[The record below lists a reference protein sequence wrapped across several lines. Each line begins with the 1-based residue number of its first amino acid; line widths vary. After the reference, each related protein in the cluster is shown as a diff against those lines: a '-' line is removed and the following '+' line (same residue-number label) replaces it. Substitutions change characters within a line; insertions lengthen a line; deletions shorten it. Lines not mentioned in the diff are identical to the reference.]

1 MGSNPIPSANR
12 LPLGSWGHGFGRT
25 AARLGESH
33 SLRRHLDGRP
43 FRGYL
48 FRGDSLR
55 YYIWTLGCQMN
66 KADSAKLA
74 AGLARLGHEAAATP
88 EEADLLVVNT
98 CAVRDHAEQRAV
110 SKLGEARRLKAK
122 RRHLKIVLTGCMVGP
137 RLDDLRRR
145 FPYVD
150 AFAPP
155 QAFAEIVAA
164 AGIDGLPEGCAP
176 SQFWSDVF
184 PAVDAPTA
192 FVPVVYGCNKFCSYC
207 IVPYRR
213 GRERSRSIAEVHAEV
228 QHLVDGGVKEVTLLG
243 QSVEAY
249 GRDLPGSHDLA
260 GLMRDLYAI
269 DGLQR
274 IRFLTSYPTDVTESI
289 VDAVAE
295 LPKVCQ
301 CFSLPLQSGDDEVLA
316 RMRRGYTADEY
327 EAVVEGIRRRIF
339 DVAISTDVIV
349 GFCGESDAQ
358 FQRTHNLLERLRFD
372 KVHVAAYSPRPG
384 TIAARQ
390 MADDVPR
397 EVKRSRLQA
406 VEALEKRIA
415 GEINAAL
422 VGTVQEVLVEES
434 AKGRWCGRTRSD
446 KLVHFSGDC
455 RPGELV
461 RVRIE
466 RATAWSLQG
475 SVVDGR

>member
-1 MGSNPIPSANR
+1 MGSAGRPPVWANPIPSASIWTHA
-12 LPLGSWGHGFGRT
+12 PFGAVFFEGT
-25 AARLGESH
+25 G
-33 SLRRHLDGRP
+33 
-43 FRGYL
+43 
-48 FRGDSLR
+48 LR
-55 YYIWTLGCQMN
+55 YYIWTFGCQMN

-74 AGLARLGHEAAATP
+74 AGLERFGHEAVDAP
-88 EEADLLVVNT
+88 EDADLLVVNT
-98 CAVRDHAEQRAV
+98 CAVREHAEQRAA
-110 SKLGEARRLKAK
+110 SKVGEAKRLKAK
-122 RRHLKIVLTGCMVGP
+122 RRDLKIVLTGCMVGP
-137 RLDDLRRR
+137 QLDELRRR

-155 QAFAEIVAA
+155 QAFAELVAA
-164 AGIDGLPEGCAP
+164 AGIDGLPEGCAR
-176 SQFWSDVF
+176 SQFWNDVF
-184 PAVDAPTA
+184 PAVEAPTA

-213 GRERSRSIAEVHAEV
+213 GRERSRAPADVHAEV

-249 GRDLPGSHDLA
+249 GRDLPDVPGLA
-260 GLMRDLYAI
+260 GLMRDLHVI
-269 DGLQR
+269 DGLER

-289 VDAVAE
+289 VDAVGE
-295 LPKVCQ
+295 LPKVCE
-301 CFSLPLQSGDDEVLA
+301 CFSLPLQSGDDDVLA
-316 RMRRGYTADEY
+316 RMRRGYAAEEY
-327 EAVVEGIRRRIF
+327 VAVVDRIRRRIPG
-339 DVAISTDVIV
+339 VAISTDVIA

-358 FQRTHNLLERLRFD
+358 FQHTYDLLERLCFD

-397 EVKRSRLQA
+397 EVKRARLQA
-406 VEALEKRIA
+406 VEALQKRIA

-422 VGTVQEVLVEES
+422 VGTVEEVLVEES
-434 AKGRWCGRTRSD
+434 AKGRWRGRTRSD
-446 KLVHFSGDC
+446 KLLHFSGDC

-461 RVRIE
+461 RVRVE
-466 RATAWSLQG
+466 RASPWSLQG

>member
-1 MGSNPIPSANR
+1 M
-12 LPLGSWGHGFGRT
+12 
-25 AARLGESH
+25 
-33 SLRRHLDGRP
+33 
-43 FRGYL
+43 
-48 FRGDSLR
+48 R
-55 YYIWTLGCQMN
+55 YYVWTFGCQMN

-74 AGLARLGHEAAATP
+74 AGLERLGHEAAGSA

-98 CAVRDHAEQRAV
+98 CAVREHAEQRAA
-110 SKLGEARRLKAK
+110 SKLGDAKRLKAK
-122 RRHLKIVLTGCMVGP
+122 RRDLKIVLTGCMVGP
-137 RLDDLRRR
+137 RIDELRRR

-155 QAFAEIVAA
+155 QAFADIVAA

-176 SQFWSDVF
+176 SQFWSDVL

-213 GRERSRSIAEVHAEV
+213 GRERSRTIADVYAEV

-249 GRDLPGSHDLA
+249 GRDLPERPDLA
-260 GLMRDLYAI
+260 KLMTHLHAI
-269 DGLQR
+269 DGLRR

-289 VDAVAE
+289 VEAVAD
-295 LPKVCQ
+295 LPKVCE
-301 CFSLPLQSGDDEVLA
+301 CFSLPLQAGDNDVLA
-316 RMRRGYTADEY
+316 RMRRGYTVDEY
-327 EAVVEGIRRRIF
+327 QAVVEGIRHRIPG
-339 DVAISTDVIV
+339 VAVSTDVIV

-358 FQRTHNLLERLRFD
+358 FRRTYDLLERLRFD

-384 TIAARQ
+384 TVAAKQ
-390 MADDVPR
+390 LADDVPR
-397 EVKRSRLQA
+397 EAKRERLQA
-406 VEALEKRIA
+406 VEALQKRVA

-422 VGTVQEVLVEES
+422 VGTVEEVLVEEA
-434 AKGRWCGRTRSD
+434 AKGKWCGRTRGD
-446 KLVHFSGDC
+446 KLVHFSDDC
-455 RPGELV
+455 RPGDLV
-461 RVRIE
+461 RVRVE
-466 RATAWSLQG
+466 SASPWSFQG